1 VVEAPSRLG
10 RRDGP
15 KRAGKAGAIPL
26 LAPAVAQPSS
36 APVSVAAIVARML
49 QTCA

>member
-1 VVEAPSRLG
+1 MVEAPSRLG

-15 KRAGKAGAIPL
+15 KRAGKAVAIP